1 LPLLKSLLFL
11 IKSLRLAF
19 LASPIGIVLALAAA
33 IAALWDD
40 YQTWKNGGESLIDW
54 SKWENGIEAAISRI
68 KQLAE
73 LIKSLKDKTV
83 EFVTKA
89 IDDPAGTAKETV
101 AAVTEAAKTGT
112 AAVV

>member
-1 LPLLKSLLFL
+1 KLASVLPMLKGLLFL

-54 SKWENGIEAAISRI
+54 SKWENGIETAISRI

-73 LIKSLKDKTV
+73 LIKSLK
-83 EFVTKA
+83 
-89 IDDPAGTAKETV
+89 
-101 AAVTEAAKTGT
+101 
-112 AAVV
+112 